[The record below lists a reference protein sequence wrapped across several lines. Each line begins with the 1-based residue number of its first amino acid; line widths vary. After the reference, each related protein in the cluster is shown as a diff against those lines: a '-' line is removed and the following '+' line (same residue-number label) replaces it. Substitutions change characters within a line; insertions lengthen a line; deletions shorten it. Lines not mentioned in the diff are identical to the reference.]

1 VSKPEHHPL
10 RGLHVLVVEDHDD
23 SRFIVEASLRYSGA
37 LVTAVRSASEALA
50 LVRRVTPDIVLAD
63 IAMPFHDGIWL
74 LDQLRARQQATGRY
88 FPVVALT
95 ASVSRTRASAFDEIL
110 LKPCPMDK
118 LCDVILRL
126 TGRGRAEVT

>member
-1 VSKPEHHPL
+1 VSKQGPL

-37 LVTAVRSASEALA
+37 LVTAVRSASEALV

-74 LDQLRARQQATGRY
+74 LDQVRAHQQATGRY

-110 LKPCPMDK
+110 LKPCPMEK
-118 LCDVILRL
+118 LCEVILRL
-126 TGRGRAEVT
+126 TGRGNREVT